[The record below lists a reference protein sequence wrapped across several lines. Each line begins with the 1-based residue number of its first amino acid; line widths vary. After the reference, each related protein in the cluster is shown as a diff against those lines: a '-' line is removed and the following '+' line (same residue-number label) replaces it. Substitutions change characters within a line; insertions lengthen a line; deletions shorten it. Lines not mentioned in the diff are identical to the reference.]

1 MEITAGDVRGESDS
15 DIDDFDA
22 RIPRSDD
29 TTPAEFGNADGENST
44 QMSTPNAPDTQD
56 ESGTP
61 QDTPADTPESD
72 PVEQSLD
79 PPELR

>member
-1 MEITAGDVRGESDS
+1 MSEEN
-15 DIDDFDA
+15 
-22 RIPRSDD
+22 RIQTLMILMLEFLVLDD